1 MVVTSRRTPTRTA
14 ARQRV
19 TPRAGFAVST
29 DCAPMIIR
37 QPRRYHLDVAD
48 WLAALLGFLPHAFYQ
63 RLRWAVPTLIFL
75 LKRAQRP

>member
-19 TPRAGFAVST
+19 TPRAGFAVT

-37 QPRRYHLDVAD
+37 QPRRYHLDVAN
-48 WLAALLGFLPHAFYQ
+48 WFAALLGFFPHAFSQ
-63 RLRWAVPTLIFL
+63 RLRRAVPTLVFL